1 MPRQRM
7 TWEQVDRSLHRIRG
21 MFPEGSR
28 IIEFGISPLTKRI
41 SDIYNLQVIERGK
54 LARRWDI
61 DPNIIISTPVQETER
76 GVWFWFPNQER
87 LPKEVELIIL
97 HDVDGDIRPA
107 SFLEHEFLK
116 KMATDILIFSNRN
129 DKSENLVS
137 EMETTLYA
145 QKKLLINEPDLT
157 IWHLSKTFQKEN
169 KYKSHSKIDMI
180 TRLFYAAG
188 FRKLA
193 RNRIEK
199 IIRIKP
205 KDIRYRE
212 LMARLEAT
220 PGSWE
225 NASHYYEEIHMEA
238 PNYRDVAWQVV
249 RSSIY
254 AARWNVVGRVLSK
267 HPELWGNTNIQN
279 MIEKKLQLIGE
290 DSTNRAIEQIIS
302 HRYNPNWLIE
312 KWVNSEF
319 NRNQDLDSP
328 VAKIAL
334 ERFHGAHIGHEVMQR
349 INLGEIKEAKEIVLK
364 CTSNYGVISTLESI
378 CINESL
384 PPLLNDSIREILAE
398 CDSKTI
404 HQAIKAIGRRGDPS
418 QFVGR
423 KSISNMIEHGISIQ
437 TWMIEFALRS
447 GDRSLLES
455 LFTRGLPGTSSSIV
469 DSLENL
475 IAKRRD
481 SRIVELLEMIAEHKS
496 LGADQRIRRVVSKAL
511 LAVAE
516 PILTHAYAMESI
528 RLNPQDAVCGNIA
541 LQASIATGNSEL
553 ILETADTVFAMRSRS
568 SNIDYASVAI
578 AAIRS
583 NQINYAKDLLKRN
596 RLGMDL
602 RAQRIRIGIPFH
614 VENNWA
620 ETIDEINL
628 TTEKFRN
635 DPTILIYES
644 LSLAA
649 DLHHEAAE
657 EVANKIND
665 PSERAILLY
674 SLRRSW
680 NDYEGALEA
689 WNKPLIDAGMSIMPI
704 DWGDSGFDFSA
715 LQNVNE
721 SNQNSE
727 GALVSVIMTIHKWND
742 AFPLAVSSILNQTHE
757 KIELIIVD
765 DFSDESDV
773 QLYDELLDDS
783 RIVRIRMEENVGTYA
798 CKNRGIDVARG
809 EFVTFA
815 DSDDWNHPE
824 RIARSLKIMNDDGI
838 DVTLG
843 RYVRINQSGGVLFN
857 GGRLSRFSLVTMVI
871 RMSMLRRTGFRF
883 DGRARFSADSELF
896 ERLRIRL
903 GSDRVKRHHNLD
915 LVALHHNE
923 SLTGGGA
930 NSIGWTGPGET
941 RLRYVSNYRR
951 YHKKLQNDKSDEGR
965 EMKFSP
971 PSSTIF
977 NENETEIER
986 RIRKAFAMTIST
998 PQISGNKKMKNTHI
1012 YAFMATYQ
1020 GGFQHVGDTIR
1031 TLLNQTK
1038 SIRKIILHVNSKKR
1052 PPRLP
1057 KDSRLEVIQ
1066 SSNNIADNGKFAHLS
1081 NIEGYILTVDDDIN
1095 YPPDYVE
1102 KMVNEVNIH
1111 ERKSI
1116 VGVHGASLPFG
1127 PALSRW
1133 SQYKNQRRSHIFS
1146 QEHASRIQVDIL
1158 GTGTVAFHSSLGFP
1172 DGNSM
1177 NTLKM
1182 VDLHF
1187 ATWAMQNQIPM
1198 RLVPR
1203 NRNWLNEFED
1213 IDDERI
1219 WNQVQEDKE
1228 LQIQMLQIIQSQPI
1242 WPRWSN
1248 GIARLGNG
1256 PMSFAEKWG
1265 HRELP
1270 PGLVLP
1276 PSTKWGPIP
1285 EEPLVTIY
1293 IPAYNVRDYIEESVR
1308 SALNQTYSRIE
1319 VCVHNDGSTDD
1330 TLSILERHFGDE
1342 KRVRIS
1348 SAENRGIGAAS
1359 NQAIDNGSGSII
1371 IQLDGDDTLEPNAI
1385 KSLLKEIHDG
1395 HVCVYGNFRRIN
1407 PEGEIIDDGWEEARY
1422 SRERLLRSM
1431 IIHHPR
1437 MFRRDAWEKAGKH
1450 DEELTNAVD
1459 YDLFLRLSEIGTMKH
1474 VREVLYSYRI
1484 LPTSTSRA
1492 KEQIQTRNT
1501 LEVVRRS
1508 LQRCGVSDF
1517 DLHVPNPQSPRSFT
1531 IRDKRFS
1538 NPSEDDWDNLP
1549 KTR

>member
-1 MPRQRM
+1 M
-7 TWEQVDRSLHRIRG
+7 
-21 MFPEGSR
+21 
-28 IIEFGISPLTKRI
+28 
-41 SDIYNLQVIERGK
+41 
-54 LARRWDI
+54 
-61 DPNIIISTPVQETER
+61 
-76 GVWFWFPNQER
+76 
-87 LPKEVELIIL
+87 
-97 HDVDGDIRPA
+97 
-107 SFLEHEFLK
+107 
-116 KMATDILIFSNRN
+116 
-129 DKSENLVS
+129 
-137 EMETTLYA
+137 
-145 QKKLLINEPDLT
+145 
-157 IWHLSKTFQKEN
+157 
-169 KYKSHSKIDMI
+169 
-180 TRLFYAAG
+180 
-188 FRKLA
+188 
-193 RNRIEK
+193 
-199 IIRIKP
+199 
-205 KDIRYRE
+205 
-212 LMARLEAT
+212 
-220 PGSWE
+220 
-225 NASHYYEEIHMEA
+225 
-238 PNYRDVAWQVV
+238 
-249 RSSIY
+249 
-254 AARWNVVGRVLSK
+254 
-267 HPELWGNTNIQN
+267 
-279 MIEKKLQLIGE
+279 
-290 DSTNRAIEQIIS
+290 
-302 HRYNPNWLIE
+302 
-312 KWVNSEF
+312 
-319 NRNQDLDSP
+319 DSP

-334 ERFHGAHIGHEVMQR
+334 GRFHGPHIGHEVMQR
-349 INLGEIKEAKEIVLK
+349 INLGELEEAEKIVLE
-364 CTSNYGVISTLESI
+364 CTRNHGVIPTLESI
-378 CINESL
+378 CISESL
-384 PPLLNDSIREILAE
+384 PPLLNDSIRAILTE
-398 CDSKTI
+398 CNSETI

-423 KSISNMIEHGISIQ
+423 ESIFNMIEHGISIQ
-437 TWMIEFALRS
+437 TWMVEFALRS
-447 GDRSLLES
+447 GDRQLLES

-475 IAKRRD
+475 ISTRKD
-481 SRIVELLEMIAEHKS
+481 SRIVDLLEMIAEHKS
-496 LGADQRIRRVVSKAL
+496 LSADQRIRRIVSKAL
-511 LAVAE
+511 LAVSE

-541 LQASIATGNSEL
+541 LQASIATGNAEL

-583 NQINYAKDLLKRN
+583 NQIDYAKDLLKRN

-614 VENNWA
+614 VENNWKNTL
-620 ETIDEINL
+620 EEINL

-644 LSLAA
+644 LALAR
-649 DLHHEAAE
+649 DLRHEAAE

-665 PSERAILLY
+665 PSERAVLLY
-674 SLRRSW
+674 SLRKSW
-680 NDYEGALEA
+680 KDYDGALEA
-689 WNKPLIDAGMSIMPI
+689 WNQPLIDAGMSIMPI

-715 LQNVNE
+715 LENVEVEKEDND
-721 SNQNSE
+721 
-727 GALVSVIMTIHKWND
+727 GPLVSVVMTVHKWND
-742 AFPLAVSSILNQTHE
+742 AFPLAVSSILNQTH
-757 KIELIIVD
+757 KNIELIIVD
-765 DFSDESDV
+765 DYSDENDV
-773 QLYDELLDDS
+773 RLYDELLTNDK
-783 RIVRIRMEENVGTYA
+783 IVRIRMDENVGTYA
-798 CKNRGIDVARG
+798 CKNRGIDVSRG

-824 RIARSLKIMNDDGI
+824 RIARALNILSDNRI

-843 RYVRINQSGGVLFN
+843 RYVRINQSGEVLFN
-857 GGRLSRFSLVTMVI
+857 GGRLSRFSLVTMVM
-871 RMSMLRRTGFRF
+871 RMSMLRRTGYRF

-915 LVALHHNE
+915 LVALHHDD
-923 SLTGGGA
+923 SLTGGGT

-941 RLRYVSNYRR
+941 RLQYVSNYRR
-951 YHKKLQNDKSDEGR
+951 LHKKLQKFETDTVDELS
-965 EMKFSP
+965 FSP
-971 PSSTIF
+971 PSCEIW
-977 NENETEIER
+977 NEDATEIER
-986 RIRKAFAMTIST
+986 RIRKSFSMTMNTPNISENNGDV
-998 PQISGNKKMKNTHI
+998 SGNI
-1012 YAFMATYQ
+1012 YAFMATYP

-1031 TLLNQTK
+1031 TLLNQTMP
-1038 SIRKIILHVNSKKR
+1038 IRKITLHVNSKKR

-1057 KDSRLEVIQ
+1057 KDARLEVIQ
-1066 SSNNIADNGKFAHLS
+1066 SSKNLADNGKFAHLT

-1102 KMVNEVNIH
+1102 KMVKEVEIH
-1111 ERKSI
+1111 DKKSI

-1187 ATWAMQNQIPM
+1187 ATWAMKNQIPM
-1198 RLVPR
+1198 QLVPR
-1203 NRNWLNEFED
+1203 KRNWLNEFED
-1213 IDDERI
+1213 IEEERI
-1219 WNQVQEDKE
+1219 WNQAQEDKE
-1228 LQIQMLQIIQSQPI
+1228 LQIQMLDIIQSQPI
-1242 WPRWSN
+1242 WSRRYS
-1248 GIARLGNG
+1248 GIIQLGNG
-1256 PMSFAEKWG
+1256 PMSFAEKWT

-1276 PSTKWGPIP
+1276 ASTKWGPIP

-1330 TLSILERHFGDE
+1330 TLAILKRHFGEE
-1342 KRVRIS
+1342 KRVKIS
-1348 SAENRGIGAAS
+1348 SAENKGIGAAS
-1359 NQAIDNGSGSII
+1359 NQAIENGSGSII
-1371 IQLDGDDTLEPNAI
+1371 IQLDGDDTLEPHAI
-1385 KSLLKEIHDG
+1385 ESLLSEIHQG

-1407 PEGEIIDDGWEEARY
+1407 PLGEIIDDGWEEARY

-1431 IIHHPR
+1431 IVHHPR

-1474 VREVLYSYRI
+1474 VRKILYSYRI

-1508 LQRCGVSDF
+1508 LQRSGASEF
-1517 DLHVPNPQSPRSFT
+1517 DLHVPNPQFPRTFM
-1531 IRDKRFS
+1531 IMDKRFRNS
-1538 NPSEDDWDNLP
+1538 SEDN
-1549 KTR
+1549 